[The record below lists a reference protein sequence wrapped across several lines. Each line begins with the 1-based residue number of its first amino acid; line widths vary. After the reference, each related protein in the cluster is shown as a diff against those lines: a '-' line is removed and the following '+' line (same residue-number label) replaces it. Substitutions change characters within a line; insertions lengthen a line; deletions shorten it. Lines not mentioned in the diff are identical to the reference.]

1 MGLSERQ
8 KEIIEASLEI
18 IGESG
23 IQALTIRNI
32 SKKVGISE
40 PAIYRH
46 FDNKTQILLTILEFF
61 IVNNNQII
69 SYETAK
75 GKKVEDIIEMMFTN
89 FVRTFTQH
97 PHLISVVF
105 SEEIFR
111 NDDVFKEKSSAIIN
125 ENLDMLKQIIIRGQM
140 QKEVKPELN
149 PEHIAVILM
158 GSLRL
163 FVKRWQMSDFS
174 FNFQE
179 EGKKLQETFLK
190 LIIKD

>member
-1 MGLSERQ
+1 
-8 KEIIEASLEI
+8 
-18 IGESG
+18 
-23 IQALTIRNI
+23 
-32 SKKVGISE
+32 
-40 PAIYRH
+40 
-46 FDNKTQILLTILEFF
+46 
-61 IVNNNQII
+61 
-69 SYETAK
+69 
-75 GKKVEDIIEMMFTN
+75 
-89 FVRTFTQH
+89 
-97 PHLISVVF
+97 
-105 SEEIFR
+105 
-111 NDDVFKEKSSAIIN
+111 
-125 ENLDMLKQIIIRGQM
+125 MLKQIIIRGQM